1 MNKLQER
8 GAHGLFDPST
18 NKVTY
23 GTTGQEG
30 RNFLKAVDRYHS
42 KDDWNKNLGG
52 GDSSFLQGPSSA
64 NHQDSILG
72 MVPPPPSSN
81 SMPGGPPQGHGSAVK
96 TGGPSP
102 YEKHY
107 SDSEAIEARRM
118 DEASEQGGGVD
129 WEKLGSKQHDPFK
142 TNYSHSDELGPDS
155 EALEEAA
162 MDQASGLQAMS
173 DAYPQGEGD
182 ERKQQRMEAMS
193 QERRDR
199 FQDSVP
205 QEEGMWDKVKGLFS
219 SDDDED
225 EEYKPL
231 SKGKQ
236 AAVKIAS
243 GLLSGSDQDMPIQ
256 RAPLAG
262 VKMGRVAFPNLL
274 ASSQRPVNPRYTN
287 KGLG

>member
-1 MNKLQER
+1 MPKISRMNKLQER
-8 GAHGLFDPST
+8 GVHGLFDPST
-18 NKVTY
+18 NQVTY

-52 GDSSFLQGPSSA
+52 GASSFLQGPSSA

-81 SMPGGPPQGHGSAVK
+81 SMPGGPPQGHGSM
-96 TGGPSP
+96 TPSSMPGGPP
-102 YEKHY
+102 
-107 SDSEAIEARRM
+107 
-118 DEASEQGGGVD
+118 QGH
-129 WEKLGSKQHDPFK
+129 GSAV
-142 TNYSHSDELGPDS
+142 SDELGPDS

-162 MDQASGLQAMS
+162 MDQASEMQMLADVNAVPQA
-173 DAYPQGEGD
+173 AGD

-225 EEYKPL
+225 KEYKPL
-231 SKGKQ
+231 SKGSQ
-236 AAVKIAS
+236 AAAKMAAN
-243 GLLSGSDQDMPIQ
+243 LLSGSEKDAPIQ

-274 ASSQRPVNPRYTN
+274 ASSQRPVNPRYTP
-287 KGLG
+287 KGIA

>member
-1 MNKLQER
+1 MSKISRMNKLQER

-18 NKVTY
+18 NQVTY

-52 GDSSFLQGPSSA
+52 GDSSFLQGPSTYDQTF
-64 NHQDSILG
+64 NHQDSILD

-81 SMPGGPPQGHGSAVK
+81 SMPGGPPQGHGSMSPGSMP
-96 TGGPSP
+96 GGPPQGHGSAV
-102 YEKHY
+102 
-107 SDSEAIEARRM
+107 SE
-118 DEASEQGGGVD
+118 
-129 WEKLGSKQHDPFK
+129 
-142 TNYSHSDELGPDS
+142 TS

-162 MDQASGLQAMS
+162 MDQASEMQMLADVNAVPQA
-173 DAYPQGEGD
+173 AGD
-182 ERKQQRMEAMS
+182 ERKQQRMEAMG
-193 QERRDR
+193 QEKRDR

-231 SKGKQ
+231 SKGNQ

-243 GLLSGSDQDMPIQ
+243 GLLSGSDNDMPIQ

-274 ASSQRPVNPRYTN
+274 ASSQRQAPPRYTP
-287 KGLG
+287 KGIA